1 MPQIRFP
8 SGRARARRPLY
19 LLGVSSVALALSL
32 TACHDDDGVSSGRA
46 GSPSVAGA
54 AGAPAGSGGSAGSTT
69 EAGAGGVS
77 NEAGA
82 AGELNESGAGGEGG
96 ALPISRC
103 EAGGALFVA
112 GNYADATRSLLLRTT
127 ATAATLAL
135 VPKAAASSTTLPQ
148 LFLVERSCAPGGA
161 VIARDESAHYRVEFQ
176 QSDSR
181 LQICF
186 AKAATFEAAL
196 LLEPGCGTNA
206 ALSLTQEAL

>member
-8 SGRARARRPLY
+8 SGRAPARCPLY

-32 TACHDDDGVSSGRA
+32 TACHDDDGVGSGRA
-46 GSPSVAGA
+46 GSPNVAGA
-54 AGAPAGSGGSAGSTT
+54 AGASAGSTGAT
-69 EAGAGGVS
+69 SEAGAGGVS

-82 AGELNESGAGGEGG
+82 AGDLTEGGAAGEGG

-135 VPKAAASSTTLPQ
+135 VPKAAVSSTSVPQ
-148 LFLVERSCAPGGA
+148 LFLVERSCTPGGA

-176 QSDSR
+176 QSESR

-186 AKAATFEAAL
+186 AKAATLEAAL
-196 LLEPGCGTNA
+196 LLEPGCGANA
-206 ALSLTQEAL
+206 VLSLTQEAL